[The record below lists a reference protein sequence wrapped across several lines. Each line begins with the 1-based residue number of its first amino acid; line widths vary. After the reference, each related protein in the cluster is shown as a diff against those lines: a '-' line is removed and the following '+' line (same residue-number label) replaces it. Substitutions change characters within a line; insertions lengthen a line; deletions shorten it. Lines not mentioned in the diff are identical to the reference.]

1 MINGDTMKKKRNIPV
16 KILRGK
22 EAREFFK
29 KIPLDSEKPKEPKNF
44 RFQLSDEQQKKYDRW
59 RKRHK
64 CSFRKNG
71 IRYVGAAGGAD
82 TFHIT
87 GTGLGYIVSV
97 ECSCGSICDLTE
109 GF

>member
-29 KIPLDSEKPKEPKNF
+29 KIPLDSEKPKEPKDF
-44 RFQLSDEQQKKYDRW
+44 RFQLSDEQQKRSDRW
-59 RKRHK
+59 RKWHK
-64 CSFRKNG
+64 CSFRKND
-71 IRYVGAAGGAD
+71 IRYVGAIGGAD

-97 ECSCGSICDLTE
+97 ECSCGSKCDLTE
-109 GF
+109 DF